1 MGQKNEAMLSYL
13 EDDGRFADLFNQSYF
28 GGRQVVDARELEE
41 ASEAYHEKPGV
52 KGGGR
57 ARDLKKRLKSGREL
71 KILAV
76 ESQSEINYIMPWRVM
91 DYDSRE
97 YGEQIRK
104 AQRENRR
111 RDKAGEEV
119 YKSAGERMSGMG
131 REERLAPVYTICL
144 YHGAEPWD
152 GPRSLKDM
160 MDFGEAGEEAGGSEW
175 EEHFADYPLHLV
187 SVCEPMD
194 CSGFRTSLKELFTI
208 LPYHGDKKRLKEFMG
223 KASAYRRLDD
233 ETASTISVL
242 LGIGKYEE
250 EKEKYRTEEGEYD
263 LCKAIED
270 MMEDSRQEGIV
281 EGEARGEAR
290 GDARR
295 IISVTES
302 IMKNL
307 HCTLE
312 RACEIAGMPLAEYRQ
327 AKTML

>member
-28 GGRQVVDARELEE
+28 GGRQVVDAGELEE

-97 YGEQIRK
+97 YGKQIRK

-160 MDFGEAGEEAGGSEW
+160 MDFGDEEPEEGDRQTW
-175 EEHFADYPLHLV
+175 EECFADYPLRLV
-187 SVCEPMD
+187 SACEPMD
-194 CSGFRTSLKELFTI
+194 CS
-208 LPYHGDKKRLKEFMG
+208 
-223 KASAYRRLDD
+223 
-233 ETASTISVL
+233 
-242 LGIGKYEE
+242 
-250 EKEKYRTEEGEYD
+250 
-263 LCKAIED
+263 
-270 MMEDSRQEGIV
+270 
-281 EGEARGEAR
+281 
-290 GDARR
+290 
-295 IISVTES
+295 
-302 IMKNL
+302 
-307 HCTLE
+307 
-312 RACEIAGMPLAEYRQ
+312 
-327 AKTML
+327 